1 MSARQITRVLA
12 LAPPDVGYRR
22 DGRRLSR
29 LTSAQE
35 IHPTPGRVDT
45 SLPVV
50 TMLPPS
56 GVCRPRNSG
65 HSGIQ
70 WENNNIAFP
79 PNKWECQWEPI
90 LPSPSVKSIPRPL
103 LSPPHPFPPS
113 PIFSAQIRRYSAIPQ
128 GTATAR
134 VQYGPGAA
142 ARRRCDELLRF
153 APRFSP
159 QPTSRPV
166 LFFFFF
172 ACPCPCLPLLA
183 LGPWSCHV
191 PLPGPSHHARSRSGQ
206 RWRSKQASHV
216 GKCNDFVN
224 ILISFFCCCSSKRY
238 SQRKRDWIPF
248 VHPPPSPNM

>member
-1 MSARQITRVLA
+1 MGVR
-12 LAPPDVGYRR
+12 PPIAVR
-22 DGRRLSR
+22 
-29 LTSAQE
+29 E
-35 IHPTPGRVDT
+35 INPTTPA
-45 SLPVV
+45 
-50 TMLPPS
+50 
-56 GVCRPRNSG
+56 
-65 HSGIQ
+65 
-70 WENNNIAFP
+70 IA
-79 PNKWECQWEPI
+79 
-90 LPSPSVKSIPRPL
+90 
-103 LSPPHPFPPS
+103 PPS

-134 VQYGPGAA
+134 IQYGPGAA

-166 LFFFFF
+166 LFFFVF
-172 ACPCPCLPLLA
+172 ACPCPCLPPLA

-224 ILISFFCCCSSKRY
+224 ILISFFLLLLFQERQSEKKGLDPICTPTTITEYVTACLPCPAFHSWYPSSPKPKKKNSSAHACMLVAALYTSKKVKREG
-238 SQRKRDWIPF
+238 DIIEC
-248 VHPPPSPNM
+248 V